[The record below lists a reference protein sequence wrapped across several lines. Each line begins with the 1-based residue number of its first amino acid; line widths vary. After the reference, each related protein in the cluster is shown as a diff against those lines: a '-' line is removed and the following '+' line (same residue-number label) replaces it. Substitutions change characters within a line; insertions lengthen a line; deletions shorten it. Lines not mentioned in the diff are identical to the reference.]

1 MYEQEKYKTQL
12 ILDQRV
18 VTLILVEGGNPFL
31 GAENATAR
39 IRKAG
44 GIGKQLR
51 DGACEILKCGLGELR
66 GTSTCPY
73 VELFEFDAFSSG
85 WEKRGK

>member
-12 ILDQRV
+12 ILDQRGA
-18 VTLILVEGGNPFL
+18 TLILVVGGNPFL

-44 GIGKQLR
+44 RIGKQLR
-51 DGACEILKCGLGELR
+51 GGMCEMMKCGLGELT
-66 GTSTCPY
+66 GTT
-73 VELFEFDAFSSG
+73 LA
-85 WEKRGK
+85 RM